1 MHLMNEGNRKYKN
14 EDVLRVMQIIRCHGN
29 LICLET
35 EEFKLSKIV
44 EMFDYLK
51 QKQYIC
57 RDEVGDLQFTADGKR
72 LFEQLCRQSGLRGLY
87 KYMIPSTDKRISQ
100 MKITDIYIPT
110 K

>member
-1 MHLMNEGNRKYKN
+1 MNGEIRKYRR
-14 EDVLRVMQIIRCHGN
+14 EDVLHVMQIIRCNGN

-44 EMFDYLK
+44 EIFDYLK
-51 QKQYIC
+51 QGKFISS
-57 RDEVGDLQFTADGKR
+57 DKKNGVHFTEDGER

-87 KYMIPSTDKRISQ
+87 KYMIPNIDRRVSQ
-100 MKITDIYIPT
+100 KEITEIYIPT